1 MARSTRSAAVL
12 LPLLLL
18 GTAVPGLLGWCCWG
32 QVRPSA
38 HPGPRTVLRANV
50 GDASAGSTNPLMF
63 AAHEGKVDEI
73 KALVAK
79 DGSNLN
85 AQDQYGWTALRYAV
99 RANHMEAA
107 TALIEAGADPNLA
120 SASGRTPLM
129 SAAGNGHSSMLE
141 LLLKCGA
148 DPNAVANN
156 GETAFRIS
164 MRGGA
169 TGCAECRKM
178 LETAATKA

>member
-1 MARSTRSAAVL
+1 MARSMRSATVL
-12 LPLLLL
+12 LPLLC
-18 GTAVPGLLGWCCWG
+18 TAVPGLLGWCCWG

-85 AQDQYGWTALRYAV
+85 AQDEYGWTALRYAA
-99 RANHMEAA
+99 RSNHLEVA

-129 SAAGNGHSSMLE
+129 SAAGNGLSSMLT

-148 DPNAVANN
+148 DPDAVAKN

>member
-32 QVRPSA
+32 QVRPSTR
-38 HPGPRTVLRANV
+38 PGPRIVLRVTA
-50 GDASAGSTNPLMF
+50 GDAAASSTNPLMF
-63 AAHEGKVDEI
+63 AAHEGKADEVR
-73 KALVAK
+73 ALVAK

-85 AQDQYGWTALRYAV
+85 AQDEYGWTALRYAV
-99 RANHMEAA
+99 RSNHLEVA

-129 SAAGNGHSSMLE
+129 SAAGNGLSSMLT

-148 DPNAVANN
+148 DPDAVAKN

-164 MRGGA
+164 MRGGV